1 MRQTGKTTRLVD
13 EAVQYLFEHG
23 SIRIL
28 TNSEI
33 YNPNFMRGFR
43 PEQVDTFLKFIDQ
56 DSRPDNK
63 AQYNFIDMLNRR
75 LATEHSGSV
84 ERINNTEFKVIKQ

>member
-1 MRQTGKTTRLVD
+1 MRHTGKTTRLVD
-13 EAVQYLFEHG
+13 AAVQYLFEHG

-28 TNSEI
+28 INSEI

-43 PEQVDTFLKFIDQ
+43 PEQVDAFLIFIDP

-63 AQYNFIDMLNRR
+63 AQHHFIEMLNRR

-84 ERINNTEFKVIKQ
+84 ERIKYAEFKVVK

>member
-1 MRQTGKTTRLVD
+1 MRQSGKTTRLVD
-13 EAVQYLFEHG
+13 YAIQYLFKYG

-43 PEQVDTFLKFIDQ
+43 PEQVDMFLRFIDP
-56 DSRPDNK
+56 DSTPDNK
-63 AQYNFIDMLNRR
+63 AQHYFIETLNRR
-75 LATEHSGSV
+75 LATEHGGST
-84 ERINNTEFKVIKQ
+84 ERISVTEFIVI

>member
-1 MRQTGKTTRLVD
+1 MRQSGKTTRLVD
-13 EAVQYLFEHG
+13 AAVQYLFAHG

-43 PEQVDTFLKFIDQ
+43 PEQVDMFLKFID
-56 DSRPDNK
+56 PDTRRDNS
-63 AQYNFIDMLNRR
+63 AQRYFIDMLNKR
-75 LATEHSGSV
+75 LAIEHGEST
-84 ERINNTEFKVIKQ
+84 ERINNTEFRVVKQ